1 MLVDISFT
9 VNLDEIPKRLSD
21 LFLEDIQRKYLGGL
35 STELVEIETMLT
47 TNNMSDKLIDK
58 IDLLRRNLAL
68 ADMRLKNISVIA
80 EGYVKIREDQHKQ
93 EQLSAPND
101 LKPFDEFSD
110 SVQEIV
116 KTLQLT
122 KRELENESRRNRSP
136 A

>member
-35 STELVEIETMLT
+35 STELTEIETMLM

-110 SVQEIV
+110 NVQEIV

-122 KRELENESRRNRSP
+122 KRELENEQG
-136 A
+136 

>member
-122 KRELENESRRNRSP
+122 KRELENEQG
-136 A
+136 